1 MKERYW
7 LRGVIALLL
16 VFGLIV
22 FGFVVFQAG
31 MRYAVGIDGD
41 IVPGAPGWNP
51 LGTLLLIGMGFF
63 FLIFLMKM
71 VFGLIFMPFA
81 GYHRMHGMHPGNFRF
96 GHRWKGAWGEDPEK
110 MIREWH
116 ERLHE
121 EETPDTPVE

>member
-7 LRGVIALLL
+7 LRGAIALLL

-31 MRYAVGIDGD
+31 MRYAAGTAGEF
-41 IVPGAPGWNP
+41 VPVSPGFNP

-63 FLIFLMKM
+63 FLIFLMKL
-71 VFGLIFMPFA
+71 VFGLIFMPFS
-81 GYHRMHGMHPGNFRF
+81 GHRRMHGMYPGQFRF
-96 GHRWKGAWGEDPEK
+96 GHRWKGPWGDDPEK
-110 MIREWH
+110 LIREWH

-121 EETPDTPVE
+121 EDVPDAPAE